1 MKIIVLGGCGYVGT
15 NLVLELL
22 RLKYY
27 VKVIDNRWFGNFLG
41 KNKRL
46 INIKKDIRNLTI
58 SDFKNYD
65 CVIHLANIAN
75 DPSVELN
82 PILSWEINVLSSYT
96 IADLSSRAGIK
107 KFIYASSGSVYG
119 VKKELKVHED
129 LTLNPISTYNKTK
142 MVAERIFLSY
152 KNIMKV
158 FCIRPATVCGI
169 SKRMRFDLTVNLL
182 TLQAIKNKKITV
194 FGGKQFRPAVHI
206 DDLTSIYIHF
216 LNKNIKQGIY
226 NAGFENIS
234 VEKIAKKI
242 QKKIDCRL
250 IFSKTNDIRTYRLDS
265 SKLIS
270 TNFKPRFNID
280 YAIEQIIEQNNR
292 GKLEDKDSSYTV
304 KWMKKL
310 KLDNL

>member
-15 NLVLELL
+15 NLVSELL
-22 RLKYY
+22 RLKYF

-41 KNKRL
+41 KNERL
-46 INIKKDIRNLTI
+46 INLKKDIRNLTI

-96 IADLSSRAGIK
+96 IADLSLRAGIK

-119 VKKELKVHED
+119 IKKELKVHED
-129 LTLNPISTYNKTK
+129 LVLNPISTYNKTK

-152 KNIMKV
+152 KNKMKV

-182 TLQAIKNKKITV
+182 TLQAIKNKKIKV
-194 FGGKQFRPAVHI
+194 FGGKQFRPTIHI

-216 LNKNIKQGIY
+216 LNKNKKQGIY
-226 NAGFENIS
+226 NAGFENVSI
-234 VEKIAKKI
+234 EKIAKKI

-250 IFSKTNDIRTYRLDS
+250 IFSKTNDIRSYRLDS

-280 YAIEQIIEQNNR
+280 YAIEQIIEQNNK
-292 GKLEDKDSSYTV
+292 GELEVKDSCYTV

>member
-46 INIKKDIRNLTI
+46 INLKKDIRNLTI

-152 KNIMKV
+152 KNVMKV
-158 FCIRPATVCGI
+158 FCIRPATVCGM

-194 FGGKQFRPAVHI
+194 FGGKQFRPTVHI
-206 DDLTSIYIHF
+206 NDLISIYIHF

-250 IFSKTNDIRTYRLDS
+250 IFSKTNDIRSYRLDS

-280 YAIEQIIEQNNR
+280 YAIEQIIEQNNK
-292 GKLEDKDSSYTV
+292 GKLEDKDSCYTV